1 MSFSAT
7 KAALAYAASAHR
19 SARRRFSLQ
28 SIQIADCKVQKS
40 KWGNPKLHFALCI
53 LQSALCIVR
62 RTICLLVAL
71 FVCAVPFSP
80 AEAEV
85 LIEARVGFHGVFQL
99 GRPFPLEVE
108 LSNSGRPAEGVLA
121 VQVWKGGATK
131 GGAPFE
137 VNYRRE
143 VFLAAQARKT
153 VQLTVDPDFISRPL
167 AISFASPAG
176 RAAKDLDLRRYFAPG
191 PVLLLLSES
200 QTLAPLAALSAAPQ
214 NRLVAL
220 SPAELSADPRALL
233 GVSHVIVYDQS
244 LRDLSRGQL
253 AALDTWLSAGGKLI
267 IIGSL
272 NFALYQD
279 AALSR
284 FLPVRVTGTRR
295 ISFSP
300 AVGKGERPVA
310 LAGVWAQE
318 SKLLSGKALLEA
330 DGLPILVEASR
341 GRGRIVYFALDIG
354 RAPLAQWDGLPKFL
368 QNLLA
373 PIGIDAQ
380 AAPRSEWN
388 DAVFGQLIASPT
400 FISTYVPSGSL
411 FLAIFF
417 YLFAIV
423 VFPWLAQ
430 RRRLTLRAML
440 IGLSAL
446 VSGAAVGGYFH
457 FNRGGHIPDGVLM
470 SSTVL
475 ESSGDGY
482 VDAQANL
489 ALFSTQSRAFDLE
502 MQRGWMDM
510 TPVSNQARQAA
521 EPALVEQD
529 GGGGSRFHLPLREW
543 DYRLFQLR
551 SVDRFSFGAEFETQG
566 DRLVMKVNNQSNQD
580 LTDCWLLLPGQR
592 FDLGLIARGASWRK
606 TFPLTA
612 PSAQTD
618 AATARADGVSFRDLK
633 FSDKTR
639 EILFHSSFFP
649 RNGEARWA
657 GDAAVFF
664 GWLKNPQPRVLL
676 NDARIQTQEYALF
689 RATIPLNRGE
699 DE

>member
-1 MSFSAT
+1 MPMGGGPLWKGSMSFSAT
-7 KAALAYAASAHR
+7 KAAPIYSTPR
-19 SARRRFSLQ
+19 RVRARGRAINFFHQFLS
-28 SIQIADCKVQKS
+28 
-40 KWGNPKLHFALCI
+40 
-53 LQSALCIVR
+53 
-62 RTICLLVAL
+62 VAWL
-71 FVCAVPFSP
+71 IPIIFFHVIGSSP
-80 AEAEV
+80 AGAEI
-85 LIEARVGFHGVFQL
+85 LLEPRVGFHGVFQL
-99 GRPFPLEVE
+99 GRPFPLEIE
-108 LSNSGRPAEGVLA
+108 LSNSGRPAEGVLV

-167 AISFASPAG
+167 AISFASLAG
-176 RAAKDLDLRRYFAPG
+176 RAAKDIDLRRYFAPG

-200 QTLAPLAALSAAPQ
+200 HTLAPLAALSAAPQ

-233 GVSHVIVYDQS
+233 GVSHVILYDQS
-244 LRDLSRGQL
+244 MRDLSRGQL

-267 IIGSL
+267 VIGSL

-284 FLPVRVTGTRR
+284 FLPVRVIGTKR
-295 ISFSP
+295 ISFTP
-300 AVGKGERPVA
+300 AVGKGERPVS

-318 SKLLSGKALLEA
+318 SKLLNGKALLEA
-330 DGLPILVEASR
+330 DGLPVLVEASR
-341 GRGRIVYFALDIG
+341 GRGRIIYFALDIG
-354 RAPLAQWDGLPKFL
+354 RPPLAQWDGLAKFL
-368 QNLLA
+368 QTFLA
-373 PIGIDAQ
+373 PLGIVDPAP
-380 AAPRSEWN
+380 PRSEWN
-388 DAVFGQLIASPT
+388 DTVFGQLVASPT

-411 FLAIFF
+411 FLAILF
-417 YLFAIV
+417 YLFAVIV
-423 VFPWLAQ
+423 LPWLAQ

-446 VSGAAVGGYFH
+446 ASGAAVAGYFH
-457 FNRGGHIPDGVLM
+457 FNRGGHIPDGVLI

-489 ALFSTQSRAFDLE
+489 ALFSTQSRSFDLE
-502 MQRGWMDM
+502 LARGWMEM
-510 TPVSNQARQAA
+510 TPISSQAREGA

-529 GGGGSRFHLPLREW
+529 GGGASRYRLPLREW
-543 DYRLFQLR
+543 DYRLFRLR

-580 LTDCWLLLPGQR
+580 LTDCWLLMPGQR

-606 TFPLTA
+606 SFSLTA
-612 PSAQTD
+612 PKAQTD
-618 AATARADGVSFRDLK
+618 VAVTRADEVSFRDVK

-639 EILFHSSFFP
+639 DILFHSSFFP
-649 RNGEARWA
+649 RDGEARWA

-664 GWLKNPQPRVLL
+664 GWLKNPQPRVRVG
-676 NDARIQTQEYALF
+676 DPRIQTQDYALF
-689 RATIPLNRGE
+689 RAIVPLARGE